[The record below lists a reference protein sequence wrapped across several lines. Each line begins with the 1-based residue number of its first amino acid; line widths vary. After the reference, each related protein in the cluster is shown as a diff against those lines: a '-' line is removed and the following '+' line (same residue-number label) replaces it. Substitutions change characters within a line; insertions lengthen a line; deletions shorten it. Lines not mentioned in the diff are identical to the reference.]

1 MLSWTENTGCA
12 LELFGLHRGCN
23 RTEAGEQLSTAA
35 APSYP
40 RAERRG
46 ILKSW
51 VNSLRTKKHLI
62 CHDKQPLGRRLA
74 GPWGKTEG
82 TVRLMEVGY
91 YPIIG
96 Q

>member
-1 MLSWTENTGCA
+1 MLSWTESIGCA
-12 LELFGLHRGCN
+12 EELFGLHRGCN

-51 VNSLRTKKHLI
+51 VNSLRTKRNISYVMINNHQVEDLQAPGG
-62 CHDKQPLGRRLA
+62 KQKEL
-74 GPWGKTEG
+74 
-82 TVRLMEVGY
+82 
-91 YPIIG
+91 
-96 Q
+96 